1 MDVLDKHQLLIATVA
16 RVDLSVPL
24 RLDLATAAHDAEMRG
39 DGTEVNVD
47 AQKAVDIVFP
57 EFGVRKNQP
66 VIPCLFQLANFVEL
80 EVVRKLLLFV
90 K

>member
-1 MDVLDKHQLLIATVA
+1 
-16 RVDLSVPL
+16 
-24 RLDLATAAHDAEMRG
+24 MRG
-39 DGTEVNVD
+39 DGTEANVD